1 MNLDEYDLKIL
12 DLLSRNSR
20 LTYSEIG
27 KILGLTRQTVKSR
40 ILKLEDEGIIQGYT
54 IKISLRTNKPVFF
67 LKIKSEAKPEG
78 FHEIYRIGKERYLVK
93 LIAEGSEDLG
103 NVAVKYDVE
112 EIIPVA
118 EYFESEIPEVTKI
131 SFRCDYCG
139 KEAFEKPF
147 TYRLHNRLY
156 VFCCPTCLDLF
167 RESNYNS

>member
-40 ILKLEDEGIIQGYT
+40 IARLENEGIIERYT
-54 IKISLRTNKPVFF
+54 IKVSLKSNKPVFF
-67 LKIKSEAKPEG
+67 LKLRSESNPEG
-78 FHEIYRIGKERYLVK
+78 FHEIYRIGKDRFLVK
-93 LIAEGSEDLG
+93 LIAESSEDLK
-103 NVAVKYDVE
+103 NIALKYEIE

-118 EYFESEIPEVTKI
+118 EHFETDIPEVSRI
-131 SFRCDYCG
+131 NFRCDYCG
-139 KEAFEKPF
+139 KEAFDKPF
-147 TYRLHNRLY
+147 TYRLHNKLY